1 MVGVGYGII
10 RSRNKHEPS
19 YVAVAVQRQDL
30 RQIVQAAGTVESTK
44 AIDLSFN
51 AGGTMATVNATV
63 DKQVKS
69 GELLASVAAQKQEAQ
84 VAVAQGALQ
93 AAQAELLK
101 VTSGASTEDLD
112 VADQK
117 VAQAQV
123 ILQSAQSALIAL
135 QQQQDSDLTNWR
147 AALGQALSANVF
159 VGTRAANEEHR
170 VLNDE
175 EARALYG
182 IVSSNDYSQVVAHDS
197 AVHVRLDQLTQ
208 QVASISPTDDATLV
222 SSSNEV
228 ITTLTSVQ
236 TVLNEC
242 LSLLQRIYVTVQFT
256 QVELDALK
264 STVATQQA
272 NISTSISAV
281 ETAKTALI
289 NGQADNATKIDA
301 ASSAVT
307 DAQAGL
313 NLAQAQARSVAA
325 PARQFEVA
333 QAQAKV
339 AQAQGDLQS
348 ALATLE
354 DYRLHAPVDGV
365 ITRVDIRAGQQ
376 VTAGVPAVAILGTMP
391 LQIKVKVAEA
401 DIAKVRV
408 GQTATIRLDA
418 FGDSHPFSGTVASVD
433 QAPTLIEGVVY
444 YYVTVV
450 FMGEA
455 IEVKLGMSA
464 DVDILTAAR
473 QQVLVVPARSI
484 KSRGSDL
491 YVQVANALG
500 TLEERSVTVGLR
512 GEDGLVE
519 VLSGV
524 SEGELV
530 VTLNRVP

>member
-1 MVGVGYGII
+1 VT
-10 RSRNKHEPS
+10 
-19 YVAVAVQRQDL
+19 AAVQRQDL

-44 AIDLSFN
+44 TIDLSFN
-51 AGGTMATVNATV
+51 AGGTITTVNASV
-63 DKQVKS
+63 GKQVKS

-84 VAVAQGALQ
+84 LAVAQGALQ
-93 AAQAELLK
+93 AAQADLLK
-101 VTSGASTEDLD
+101 VTSGASAEDLD
-112 VADQK
+112 VSNQK
-117 VAQAQV
+117 VAQAQAS
-123 ILQSAQSALIAL
+123 LQSSQSALAAL
-135 QQQQDSDLTNWR
+135 QQQQVADLANWR
-147 AALGQALSANVF
+147 SSLWQSLNANVF

-170 VLNDE
+170 VLTNE

-182 IVSSNDYSQVVAHDS
+182 IVSSNDYNQAVAQDNLVRS
-197 AVHVRLDQLTQ
+197 RLDSLTQ
-208 QVASISPTDDATLV
+208 LIPGISTTDDVALV

-256 QVELDALK
+256 QTELDALK

-272 NISTSISAV
+272 NVSASVSAV
-281 ETAKTALI
+281 EAAKAALI

-348 ALATLE
+348 AAATLE

-376 VTAGVPAVAILGTMP
+376 VTAGVPAVAILGIMP

-401 DIAKVRV
+401 DIAKVQV

-450 FMGEA
+450 FVDEA

-491 YVQVANALG
+491 YVQVANAQGIL
-500 TLEERSVTVGLR
+500 SDKPVTMGLR

-519 VLSGV
+519 ILSGLI
-524 SEGELV
+524 EGEQV
-530 VTLNRVP
+530 VTLNRTP